1 MLITCPHRW
10 GKTVNMEMLKTFL
23 EIEDLGKENQ
33 NYFNGESTKKNQL
46 KINFKTFAF

>member
-23 EIEDLGKENQ
+23 EIEMDIEDLGMMQKQKTNQ
-33 NYFNGESTKKNQL
+33 NYFNA
-46 KINFKTFAF
+46 IN